1 MPHTHARRRAVHRTS
16 ATAAAIAMTATA
28 LVVPSANALLSDNI
42 HNTAGGGVNIHAENT
57 CVAKIGDTA
66 HVKFMVQHQPL
77 VRSSDHGQ
85 AAAHGTLALP
95 SAMKNVSIKLKAVGG
110 AVDSRDKE
118 TGYFGDQYRRATV
131 FDTPLD
137 IPILEN
143 TAEYAEKF
151 PYGPPVLGGM
161 QQKKRDDNKWEYD
174 PESLPS
180 NKEYTDPDNPDLVY
194 DSTLWAEQEVR
205 DFVEK
210 YNVHMKKTPHGLWS
224 TDYQGDTVPFM
235 HTGSGDVAWYGTE
248 YSKEY
253 DVYEFGNVMMPVTF
267 EVEGDVPVEQ
277 KDTFVTA
284 AVSNL
289 GWKSSSESYAGSYA
303 MGSQSLQEYQW
314 ARPNQLPPAIPKTED
329 MIQLYKERLSDAG
342 LDISP
347 TIAPTREMPGD
358 SKYAYIGSDTRP
370 SSRGDAGNNYARTFT
385 LHANHAV
392 TYIGQVDTSAEDG
405 ADITAAHVELCEAP
419 PTTTIPM
426 LPPTSEKPTTE
437 KPTTSKPTTSKPTT
451 SKPSTSKPTTS
462 KPSSDKPTTSKPTTS
477 KPTTSE
483 PTPEPNGSSVDGDT
497 VKKVV
502 TGLGIGLG
510 GAALIGKAMEHR
522 GGSSHNESH
531 TTQPA
536 PAPTTTPPAPS
547 TTAQPAPATT
557 TQAAPAPSTS
567 PAPTNNSKTGTL
579 AQTGANVTALAVAG
593 SLIILAGAAFLLAG
607 RRKDS
612 EN

>member
-1 MPHTHARRRAVHRTS
+1 
-16 ATAAAIAMTATA
+16 
-28 LVVPSANALLSDNI
+28 
-42 HNTAGGGVNIHAENT
+42 
-57 CVAKIGDTA
+57 
-66 HVKFMVQHQPL
+66 
-77 VRSSDHGQ
+77 
-85 AAAHGTLALP
+85 
-95 SAMKNVSIKLKAVGG
+95 
-110 AVDSRDKE
+110 
-118 TGYFGDQYRRATV
+118 
-131 FDTPLD
+131 
-137 IPILEN
+137 
-143 TAEYAEKF
+143 
-151 PYGPPVLGGM
+151 M

-180 NKEYTDPDNPDLVY
+180 NKEYTDPDNPGVVY
-194 DSTLWAEQEVR
+194 DSTLWTEQEVR

-210 YNVHMKKTPHGLWS
+210 YNVHMKKTPQGLWS

-385 LHANHAV
+385 LHANRAV

-405 ADITAAHVELCEAP
+405 ADITAAHIELCEAP

-426 LPPTSEKPTTE
+426 MPPTSEKPTSEKPTSE

-451 SKPSTSKPTTS
+451 S
-462 KPSSDKPTTSKPTTS
+462 KPTTSKPTTS

-483 PTPEPNGSSVDGDT
+483 PTPEPNGSSVDDDT

-510 GAALIGKAMEHR
+510 GAALIGKAMEHH
-522 GGSSHNESH
+522 GGSSHNEPH

-536 PAPTTTPPAPS
+536 PAPTTTQPAPS
-547 TTAQPAPATT
+547 TTALPAPATT

-567 PAPTNNSKTGTL
+567 PAPTNTSRTGTL

-593 SLIILAGAAFLLAG
+593 SLTILAGAAFLLAG